1 MELREIGKVLLAIFI
16 CELAGIIGSIA
27 TYPNIPGWYAGLV
40 KPSFAPPNW
49 LFGPAWIT
57 LYALMGIAAYLV
69 WNKGTKKAEVRTA
82 LGVFMVQLVLN
93 TLWSFLFFGMRSPLY
108 GLIGISALWLAI
120 VGTIVLFYR
129 ISKTTALLLAPYI
142 AWVSFAMALNFY
154 IWQLNP

>member
-57 LYALMGIAAYLV
+57 LYALMGAAAYIV
-69 WNKGTKKAEVRTA
+69 WNKGTRKPEIRAA
-82 LGVFMVQLVLN
+82 LMVFGLQLGLN
-93 TLWSFLFFGMRSPLY
+93 TLWSFLFFGMRSPLL
-108 GLIGISALWLAI
+108 GLVGIFALWLAI
-120 VGTIVLFYR
+120 VWTIVLFYR
-129 ISKTTALLLAPYI
+129 TSKAAAYLLAPYI